1 MDDEGFDPGKDLFR
15 EEQSRA
21 LNSWLRANGYDPR
34 MFTPSGDSRWRN
46 FSSDSR

>member
-1 MDDEGFDPGKDLFR
+1 MDDEGFDPGKDLSR

-34 MFTPSGDSRWRN
+34 MIYTQWG
-46 FSSDSR
+46 FSLEEFFKR